1 MGQIF
6 TFYRKPTAT
15 IAYPLFCLCSRY
27 ACGHRERG
35 GGMRMTRSKVKCLI
49 LYQMDPLGGKIGGIE
64 TFDRNFIKY
73 APEDLDIEFVGVSS
87 DKRCRIGRWQEAELY
102 GKRFNF
108 LPVLYVKDENVRTP
122 IPLSVKFVLSLY
134 KHKAEIPLE
143 NKILMFHRV
152 EHSIP
157 FKRCP
162 NRKFLIVHGHM
173 KDLYNPYSEVRWHQF
188 PWLYFKLEAALIP
201 HINRIFVVRRDA
213 VEFYK
218 KRYPASAA
226 RFGFLPTWVDE
237 DLFYPLTENQ
247 CGHGREDFAR
257 QEGLTPQNKLILFV
271 GRLEGQ
277 KDPLRLIDSFD
288 YVYSRDSMARLI
300 IVGTGALLEKTQK
313 KVKQKGLGHAVRL
326 LGSLPQEKVAHLM
339 KICDAFLL
347 TSAFEGMPRS
357 VLEALACGLPV
368 VTTDV
373 GEVGLV
379 VKEGFSGKVV
389 DRDIKEIGTAV
400 LEVLNDRPKFSPEN
414 CLKSVEQYRAE
425 NVLTQVYSYCHEI
438 AWADK

>member
-1 MGQIF
+1 
-6 TFYRKPTAT
+6 
-15 IAYPLFCLCSRY
+15 
-27 ACGHRERG
+27 
-35 GGMRMTRSKVKCLI
+35 MTRSKVKCLI
-49 LYQMDPLGGKIGGIE
+49 PYQMDPLGGKIGGIE

-73 APEDLDIEFVGVSS
+73 APEDIEIEFVGVSS
-87 DKRCRIGRWQEAELY
+87 DKRRRVGRWQEGELY

-108 LPVLYVKDENVRTP
+108 LPVLYVKDENVRTA

-143 NKILMFHRV
+143 NKILLFHRV

-173 KDLYNPYSEVRWHQF
+173 KDLYNPCSEVRWHRF

-201 HINRIFVVRRDA
+201 HINRIFAVRRDA

-218 KRYPASAA
+218 KRYPDAA
-226 RFGFLPTWVDE
+226 ACFGFLPTWVDE
-237 DLFYPLTENQ
+237 DLFYPLSENHRE
-247 CGHGREDFAR
+247 HGRKNFAR
-257 QEGLTPQNKLILFV
+257 QEGLTPQNRLILFV

-277 KDPLRLIDSFD
+277 KDLPRLIDSFD
-288 YVYSRDSMARLI
+288 YVYSRDSMARLV
-300 IVGTGALLEKTQK
+300 IVGTGGLLEETQK
-313 KVKQKGLGHAVRL
+313 NVKQKSLGHAVRF

-339 KICDAFLL
+339 KICDVFLL

-379 VKEGFSGKVV
+379 VKENFSGKVVV

-400 LEVLNDRPKFSPEN
+400 LEVLNERPKFSPEN
-414 CLKSVEQYRAE
+414 CLKNVEQYRAR
-425 NVLTQVYSYCHEI
+425 NVLTQVYSYCYGI
-438 AWADK
+438 AGSPVQQL